1 VSTILI
7 KASTGQMCS
16 IVSLQKALMKCNY
29 QLVENIPIISRL
41 EKARRMVR
49 EAKNLDERV
58 EALQLLV
65 SALQEC
71 TNPSLLPKTLKLA
84 GFTLTLQ
91 AGAYGFEKEVDK
103 ESAEAYRKSEL
114 LEQVSK
120 LNIAYKDIQESLEA
134 SLIQT
139 QELAGRARSEQERH
153 ALIALCQ
160 AAREADKVA
169 CDHRRKEIIEE
180 IDRLAPKFCEDMT
193 KTELENGTI
202 QYVLIY
208 N

>member
-1 VSTILI
+1 MSTKLI

-41 EKARRMVR
+41 ERARQMVR
-49 EAKNLDERV
+49 DAKNLDERV
-58 EALQLLV
+58 EALHLLV
-65 SALQEC
+65 LALQEC

-91 AGAYGFEKEVDK
+91 AGAYRFEKQVND
-103 ESAEAYRKSEL
+103 ESAEAYRESEL

-120 LNIAYKDIQESLEA
+120 LSRAYKDVQETLEA
-134 SLIQT
+134 SLIKT
-139 QELAGRARSEQERH
+139 QELAGRARNEQERL

-180 IDRLAPKFCEDMT
+180 IERLAPKFCEDMT

>member
-1 VSTILI
+1 MSTRLI
-7 KASTGQMCS
+7 KASTEQMCS

-29 QLVENIPIISRL
+29 QLVEDIPIISRL
-41 EKARRMVR
+41 ERARQMVR

-103 ESAEAYRKSEL
+103 ESAEAYRESEL

-120 LNIAYKDIQESLEA
+120 LSRAYKDVQENLEA
-134 SLIQT
+134 SLIRT
-139 QELAGRARSEQERH
+139 QELAGRARNEQERL

-180 IDRLAPKFCEDMT
+180 IERLAPKFCEDMT